1 MAEVGSRSFYGGEP
15 LMGATGGEIST
26 GKYDG
31 PEAHEHAPWKCP
43 ACGVQNEGPIPLGC
57 VHCGSGKPG
66 RHIGQPPPPEVE
78 RRPGSGR
85 LHGRPL
91 DDNGAIQ
98 WDPPPAAGIGTPAEL
113 HPAYAIAC
121 AWAEQHHLTD
131 PAGAFLAGYDFA
143 LRLSKRAAD
152 LEAEQTPAPVETLAP
167 HTKAQRTIIAALEIF
182 KDQILS
188 QGPEE
193 ITSGEWCSASEV
205 DELIARL
212 QAQL

>member
-1 MAEVGSRSFYGGEP
+1 MAEAGSRTFYGGEP
-15 LMGATGGEIST
+15 LMGAAGGEIST

-43 ACGVQNEGPIPLGC
+43 ACGVTNEGELKFGC

-66 RHIGQPPPPEVE
+66 RHVGQPPAAEVE

-91 DDNGAIQ
+91 DDNGAIEF
-98 WDPPPAAGIGTPAEL
+98 DPPPAQIPPTDVL
-113 HPAYAIAC
+113 QAIAHLSH
-121 AWAEQHHLTD
+121 AWAETNEHATL
-131 PAGAFLAGYDFA
+131 AEAFQAGYRMA
-143 LRLSKRAAD
+143 LQ
-152 LEAEQTPAPVETLAP
+152 QTMKAAPVTVDVRELAP

-188 QGPEE
+188 QEPEE
-193 ITSGEWCSASEV
+193 IASGEWMSVYEV
-205 DELIARL
+205 DQLLVTLR
-212 QAQL
+212 AQL